1 MLIIVAA
8 AAQASSD
15 PTCRLTFIYCN
26 LAFKILYKV
35 MQEYL
40 LTAIRLCR
48 GSAINLCRVEE
59 VRNLSQKNNDCSW
72 HQSVPCS

>member
-1 MLIIVAA
+1 MLIIVSA

-15 PTCRLTFIYCN
+15 PTCRLTFVYCN

-40 LTAIRLCR
+40 
-48 GSAINLCRVEE
+48 SAKCYTVM
-59 VRNLSQKNNDCSW
+59 
-72 HQSVPCS
+72 